1 MQPFAT
7 KRMSIPVTD
16 HHAAPE
22 TSARR
27 RVLFVHAD
35 PGLRD
40 VVTRALEGEG
50 YRVHAVAHSGHALL
64 LCRSTTFDVVIAE
77 LSGPDVS
84 GPTLVEQLRR
94 HCPRVSTVYLGHPG
108 TPEGVDHVLV
118 RPFTC
123 DDLVD
128 RIELALSGVAA

>member
-7 KRMSIPVTD
+7 RRMSIPVRD
-16 HHAAPE
+16 HHAVPE
-22 TSARR
+22 TSAR

-50 YRVHAVAHSGHALL
+50 YNVQAVAHSGHALL

-94 HCPRVSTVYLGHPG
+94 HCPRVSTVYLGNPG